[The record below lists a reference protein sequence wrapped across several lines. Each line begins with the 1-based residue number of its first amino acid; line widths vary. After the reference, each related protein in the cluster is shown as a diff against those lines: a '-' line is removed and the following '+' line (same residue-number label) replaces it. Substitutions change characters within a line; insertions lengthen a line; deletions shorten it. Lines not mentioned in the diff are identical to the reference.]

1 MNWLEQLAGAP
12 GILAH
17 GGIAAAVLLETGL
30 FPTGADFLLIL
41 LVASRPEEW
50 WIVFLAAAVGS
61 MAGSA
66 LGYSVGRGIGRPL
79 IRRVLP
85 QAIRDRIERLYRQH
99 DRVAVGVGG
108 ILPFVPFKH
117 VSLTAGFFGLPFAR
131 YFWIA
136 TVSRTIRFFGLAL
149 ISRIYQDQ
157 TRDLLLQHGW
167 TVLVVFLVLGAL
179 AAGLTRRLA

>member
-61 MAGSA
+61 
-66 LGYSVGRGIGRPL
+66 IC
-79 IRRVLP
+79 
-85 QAIRDRIERLYRQH
+85 
-99 DRVAVGVGG
+99 
-108 ILPFVPFKH
+108 
-117 VSLTAGFFGLPFAR
+117 T
-131 YFWIA
+131 
-136 TVSRTIRFFGLAL
+136 
-149 ISRIYQDQ
+149 
-157 TRDLLLQHGW
+157 
-167 TVLVVFLVLGAL
+167 
-179 AAGLTRRLA
+179 TRRRARARPRIDVVKVVQ